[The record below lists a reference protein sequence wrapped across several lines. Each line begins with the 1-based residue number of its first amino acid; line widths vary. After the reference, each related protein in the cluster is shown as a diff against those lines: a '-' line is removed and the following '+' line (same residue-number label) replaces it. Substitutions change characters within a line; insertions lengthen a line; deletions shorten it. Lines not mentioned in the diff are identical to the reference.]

1 MPLLDAAG
9 PVHDDVIVSVGA
21 VHGEQQVPLT
31 VPSEEEPLCHPE
43 CYAGLGGSHVCVY
56 ASDDIEDGSAV
67 PSESVLHGGVR
78 VADIGT

>member
-1 MPLLDAAG
+1 MHVPNTQLPYIENPSFVPLLDAAG

-56 ASDDIEDGSAV
+56 GGDG
-67 PSESVLHGGVR
+67 
-78 VADIGT
+78 